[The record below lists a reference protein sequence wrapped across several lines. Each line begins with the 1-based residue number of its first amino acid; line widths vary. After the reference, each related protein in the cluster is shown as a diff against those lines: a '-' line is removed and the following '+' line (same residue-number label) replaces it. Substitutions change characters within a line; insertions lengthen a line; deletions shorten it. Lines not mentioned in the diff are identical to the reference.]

1 MRRRPVL
8 AIIGGAA
15 ADVRANRDAE
25 ELGALAAE
33 RGWVVITGGRAT
45 GVMAAAFRGAKS
57 RGGLT
62 IGILPD
68 ASAEV
73 APDADVAIITD
84 LHNARNNVI
93 VLSGSV
99 VVACG
104 VEGPGTASEVALAIK
119 NGRHVV
125 LLNASDESVRF
136 FQRISAKQEVLLHTA
151 ANATEAMDCAEQCLD
166 TASDRPKPKGVTS

>member
-1 MRRRPVL
+1 M
-8 AIIGGAA
+8 AIVGSAA
-15 ADVRANRDAE
+15 PDARANRDAE

-45 GVMAAAFRGAKS
+45 GVMASALKGAKT

-68 ASAEV
+68 AVQEV
-73 APDADVAIITD
+73 AADADVAIVTD
-84 LHNARNNVI
+84 MHNARNNVI

-104 VEGPGTASEVALAIK
+104 VDGPGTASEVSLAIK
-119 NGRHVV
+119 NRRHVV
-125 LLNASDESVRF
+125 LLNASDDAIRF
-136 FQRISAKQEVLLHTA
+136 FETISANHSGLLHRAATA
-151 ANATEAMDCAEQCLD
+151 KEAMDCAEQCL
-166 TASDRPKPKGVTS
+166 ASGNDRLRPKDATS